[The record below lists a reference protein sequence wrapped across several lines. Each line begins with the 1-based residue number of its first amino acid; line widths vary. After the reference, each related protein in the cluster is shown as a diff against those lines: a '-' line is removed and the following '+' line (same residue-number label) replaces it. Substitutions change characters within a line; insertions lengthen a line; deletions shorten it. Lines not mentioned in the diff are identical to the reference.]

1 KLATGFYKVSIA
13 LDLDYYEDT
22 LVYMFGV
29 NPEKIYNPVKKPNDF
44 DAFWVQA
51 RNELEQINPNY
62 KITEI
67 PELTTS
73 HMKT

>member
-1 KLATGFYKVSIA
+1 MVTKVAFGAGKLATGFYKVSIA

-51 RNELEQINPNY
+51 RNELEQINP
-62 KITEI
+62 
-67 PELTTS
+67 
-73 HMKT
+73 